1 MALFITFEGTEGCG
15 KSTQI
20 SLLSEYL
27 EKKAVPHVLTK
38 EPGGS
43 KVCTKIRELLLHSEN
58 SDILPKTEL
67 LLYAA
72 DRAQHVEEIISPAL
86 GEGKTVLCD
95 RYLDATVA
103 YQGYGRGLDLEL
115 IGNLNSLSSGGL
127 MPDLTFLIDCPV
139 EIGISRALNRARKE
153 NSREVRFENEHISF
167 HEKVKKG
174 YMFIAEAYPQRV
186 VLVDGT
192 LPVDLLHKSILDIYL
207 KKIDS
212 LKTPDNMGGKLD

>member
-20 SLLSEYL
+20 ALLSEYL
-27 EKKAVPHVLTK
+27 EQNAAPYVMTK

-43 KVCTKIRELLLHSEN
+43 AVCKKIRELLLHSEN
-58 SDILPKTEL
+58 SDIRPKAEL

-72 DRAQHVEEIISPAL
+72 DRAQHVEEILSPAL
-86 GEGKTVLCD
+86 REGKTVLCD

-103 YQGYGRGLDLEL
+103 YQGYGRGLDLDLVGEL
-115 IGNLNSLSSGGL
+115 NGLSSGGL

-139 EIGISRALNRARKE
+139 ETGIGRALKRAE
-153 NSREVRFENEHISF
+153 SEGSREIRFENEHISF

-174 YMFIAEAYPQRV
+174 YMAIAAACPERV
-186 VLVDGT
+186 VVVDGT
-192 LPVDLLHKSILDIYL
+192 LSVEKLHETILEIYL
-207 KKIDS
+207 DKAGS
-212 LKTPDNMGGKLD
+212 PAAGSERELR